1 MKLLLEIKTD
11 QTPSVDDII
20 VWDGAEWTAI
30 SKDMYLAST
39 SKKIRAL
46 AKRLDEAE
54 KRLDKKDDQIN
65 ILAKAIGGK

>member
-20 VWDGAEWTAI
+20 VWDGTEWTAV

-39 SKKIRAL
+39 NKKIMAL

>member
-20 VWDGAEWTAI
+20 VWGGNEWSAI

-39 SKKIRAL
+39 NKKIREL
-46 AKRLDEAE
+46 AKRLDQAE
-54 KRLDKKDDQIN
+54 KRLEKKDEQIN

>member
-11 QTPSVDDII
+11 QTPGIDDII
-20 VWDGAEWTAI
+20 VWDGTEWAAV

-39 SKKIRAL
+39 NKKIRAL

-54 KRLDKKDDQIN
+54 KRLDKKDEQIN

>member
-11 QTPSVDDII
+11 QKPSADDII
-20 VWDGAEWTAI
+20 VWDGNEWAVV

-39 SKKIRAL
+39 NKKIKAL
-46 AKRLDEAE
+46 AKRIDEAE
-54 KRLDKKDDQIN
+54 KRLDKKDEQIN

>member
-20 VWDGAEWTAI
+20 VWDGTEWTAI

-39 SKKIRAL
+39 NKKIRVL

>member
-11 QTPSVDDII
+11 QKPSVDDII
-20 VWDGAEWTAI
+20 VWDGTEWTAV
-30 SKDMYLAST
+30 SKDMYLA
-39 SKKIRAL
+39 I

>member
-11 QTPSVDDII
+11 QKPSVDDII
-20 VWDGAEWTAI
+20 VWDGNEWTAV

-39 SKKIRAL
+39 NKKIMAL
-46 AKRLDEAE
+46 AKRLDDAE
-54 KRLDKKDDQIN
+54 KRLEKKDEQIN

>member
-11 QTPSVDDII
+11 QKPSVDDII
-20 VWDGAEWTAI
+20 VWDGNEWTAV

-39 SKKIRAL
+39 NKKIKAR

-54 KRLDKKDDQIN
+54 KRLDKKDEQIN

>member
-11 QTPSVDDII
+11 QKPSVDDII
-20 VWDGAEWTAI
+20 VWDGNEWSAI

-39 SKKIRAL
+39 NKKIRAL

-54 KRLDKKDDQIN
+54 KRLDKNVEQIN
-65 ILAKAIGGK
+65 ILVKAIGGK

>member
-20 VWDGAEWTAI
+20 VWDGTEWAAV
-30 SKDMYLAST
+30 SKDMYFAST
-39 SKKIRAL
+39 NKKIRAL
-46 AKRLDEAE
+46 AKRLDEEE
-54 KRLDKKDDQIN
+54 KRLDKKDEQIN

>member
-20 VWDGAEWTAI
+20 VWGGTEWTAV

-39 SKKIRAL
+39 NKKIRVL

-54 KRLDKKDDQIN
+54 KRLDKKDEQIN

>member
-20 VWDGAEWTAI
+20 VWDGTEWTAV

-39 SKKIRAL
+39 NKKIRVL

>member
-20 VWDGAEWTAI
+20 VWDGTEWTAV

-39 SKKIRAL
+39 NKKIMAL

-54 KRLDKKDDQIN
+54 KRLEKKNEQIN
-65 ILAKAIGGK
+65 IIAKAIGGK

>member
-20 VWDGAEWTAI
+20 VWDGTEWTAV

-39 SKKIRAL
+39 NKKIKVL

-54 KRLDKKDDQIN
+54 KRLDKKDEQIN

>member
-20 VWDGAEWTAI
+20 VWGGTEWTAV

-39 SKKIRAL
+39 NKKIKEL

-54 KRLDKKDDQIN
+54 KRLDKKDEQIN

>member
-11 QTPSVDDII
+11 QKPSVDDII
-20 VWDGAEWTAI
+20 VWGGNEWAAV

-39 SKKIRAL
+39 NKKIQAL

-54 KRLDKKDDQIN
+54 KRLEKKDEQIN

>member
-11 QTPSVDDII
+11 QKPSVDDII
-20 VWDGAEWTAI
+20 VWDGNEWSAI

-39 SKKIRAL
+39 NKKIREL
-46 AKRLDEAE
+46 AKRLDQAE
-54 KRLDKKDDQIN
+54 KRLEKKDEQIN